1 MILALAW
8 IGTGLLCAAPF
19 FIDTPEGKAAM
30 ICGLSLLSIQA
41 IERRLWNLLTLNSIG
56 VIGYAY
62 NLFL

>member
-19 FIDTPEGKAAM
+19 FIDTLEGKAAM

-41 IERRLWNLLTLNSIG
+41 IERKLWNLLTLNSIG
-56 VIGYAY
+56 VIGYVY
-62 NLFL
+62 NILF